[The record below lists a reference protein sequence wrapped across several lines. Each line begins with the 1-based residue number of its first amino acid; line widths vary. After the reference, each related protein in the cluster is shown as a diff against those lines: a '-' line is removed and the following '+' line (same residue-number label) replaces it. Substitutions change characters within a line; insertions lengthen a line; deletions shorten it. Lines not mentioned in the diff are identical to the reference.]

1 MASKA
6 TPEVQGLARAQAAYN
21 AMSANVQALIPEP
34 TADNAAEFFGAIRK
48 YDPKFNEFGP
58 ALINAVITGTVKASE
73 AKNPLSIVY
82 KEMREYGYTVEEIFA
97 DKLQVVDWTACD
109 TSTYDDVFGV
119 EPPRVYTNFHS
130 INFQK
135 RVKASISNVLLKR
148 AFSSYEG
155 FNDVVNAIQRT
166 LVTSMIDE
174 ESKASTKLFALAHA
188 GGCVYPVKINSNITL
203 PQDSGKV
210 YLDEPALKYNA
221 AVEKEIVHNFAV
233 GASRDYNWMGVSQLT
248 DIGRVIFIT
257 TPKYLSSQDVGVLAA
272 AFNMDKTEFLGRTIE
287 VKDLG
292 GAEKDGAIGFI
303 VSEDWFQIWLQS
315 REMTQIYNPVKR
327 VWNFWYFTDGTF
339 STSLME
345 NCVELVDSMKS
356 ITSVTIT
363 AGQEAAKCA
372 STEIVAKVVNG
383 GEKGGWSSKLN
394 WSITGNNS
402 KKTFISPSGI
412 LYVANDETA
421 STISVTATS
430 AQDPSKTDTK
440 DVTVTAS

>member
-1 MASKA
+1 MATNA
-6 TPEVQGLARAQAAYN
+6 TPEVQGLARAQAAYK

-34 TADNAAEFFGAIRK
+34 TADNAAAFFGAIRK

-97 DKLQVVDWTACD
+97 DKLQVVDWTASD

-188 GGCVYPVKINSNITL
+188 EGFAYPVKINSNITL
-203 PQDSGKV
+203 PQESGKT
-210 YLDEPALKYNA
+210 YLDEPALKYNVA
-221 AVEKEIVHNFAV
+221 KEKEIVHDFAV

-257 TPKYLSSQDVGVLAA
+257 TPKYLSSQDIGVLAA
-272 AFNMDKTEFLGRTIE
+272 AFNMDKAEFLGRTIE

-292 GAEKDGAIGFI
+292 GAEEDGAIGFI

-345 NCVELVDSMKS
+345 NCVELVDSMRT
-356 ITSVTIT
+356 ITSVTIPT
-363 AGQEAAKCA
+363 GQKAAKCA
-372 STEIVAKVVNG
+372 STEIVAKVVSGN
-383 GEKGGWSSKLN
+383 EKGGWSSKLN
-394 WSITGNNS
+394 WSIAGNTS

-421 STISVTATS
+421 DTISVTAAS
-430 AQDPSKTDTK
+430 AQDSTKTATGE
-440 DVTVTAS
+440 VSVTA

>member
-1 MASKA
+1 MATKA
-6 TPEVQGLARAQAAYN
+6 TPEVQGLARAQTAYN

-73 AKNPLSIVY
+73 AKNPLSNVY

-97 DKLQVVDWTACD
+97 DKLRVVDWTACD
-109 TSTYDDVFGV
+109 ASTYDDVFGV
-119 EPPRVYTNFHS
+119 EPPRIYTNYHS

-135 RVKASISNVLLKR
+135 RAKASISNVLLKR

-166 LVTSMIDE
+166 LVTSMIDK
-174 ESKASTKLFALAHA
+174 ESETCTQLFALSHA
-188 GGCVYPVKINSNITL
+188 GGYVYPVKINSNITL
-203 PQDSGKV
+203 LQDSGKV

-221 AVEKEIVHNFAV
+221 AVEQEIVRNFSV
-233 GASRDYNWMGVSQLT
+233 GASRNYNWMGVSQLT
-248 DIGRVIFIT
+248 DIGRVLFIT
-257 TPKYLSSQDVGVLAA
+257 TAKYLSSQDVGVLAA
-272 AFNMDKTEFLGRTIE
+272 SLNMDKAEFLGRTIV

-292 GAEKDGAIGFI
+292 GAENDGAIGFI

-315 REMTQIYNPVKR
+315 REMTQIYDPAHR
-327 VWNFWYFTDGTF
+327 IWSFWYFTDGTF

-363 AGQEAAKCA
+363 TGQKAAKCA

>member
-6 TPEVQGLARAQAAYN
+6 TPEVQGLARAQAAYK
-21 AMSANVQALIPEP
+21 AMSANLQALIPEP
-34 TADNAAEFFGAIRK
+34 TADNSAEFFGAIRK
-48 YDPKFNEFGP
+48 YDPTFNEFGP
-58 ALINAVITGTVKASE
+58 ALINAVIIGSVKASE

-135 RVKASISNVLLKR
+135 RVKASISNTLLKR
-148 AFSSYEG
+148 ASNTYAG
-155 FNDVVNAIQRT
+155 FNDIVNAIQRT
-166 LVTSMIDE
+166 LVTSMTDE
-174 ESKASTKLFALAHA
+174 ELKTITKLLALTHD
-188 GGCVYPVKINSNITL
+188 GGYAYPVKINSDITL
-203 PQDSGKV
+203 QQESGKV
-210 YLDEPALKYNA
+210 YLDEAALKYNA
-221 AVEKEIVHNFAV
+221 AKEKEIVHNFAV
-233 GASRDYNWMGVSQLT
+233 SASRDYNWMGVSQLI
-248 DIGRVIFIT
+248 DISRVLFIT
-257 TPKYLSSQDVGVLAA
+257 TSKYLSSQDVGVLAA

-363 AGQEAAKCA
+363 ADQKAAKCA
-372 STEIVAKVVNG
+372 STEIVAEVVND
-383 GEKGGWSSKLN
+383 GEPGGWSSKLN
-394 WSITGNNS
+394 WSIKGNNS

-430 AQDPSKTDTK
+430 AQDPSKADTQA
-440 DVTVTAS
+440 VTVTAS

>member
-1 MASKA
+1 MATKA

-21 AMSANVQALIPEP
+21 AMSANVQSLIPEP
-34 TADNAAEFFGAIRK
+34 TADNAVEFFGAIRK

-97 DKLQVVDWTACD
+97 DKLQVADWTACD

-174 ESKASTKLFALAHA
+174 ESKASTKLFASAHA
-188 GGCVYPVKINSNITL
+188 DGCVYPVKINSNITL
-203 PQDSGKV
+203 PQESGKI

-221 AVEKEIVHNFAV
+221 AMEKEIVHNFAV

-292 GAEKDGAIGFI
+292 GAEQDGAIGFI

-345 NCVELVDSMKS
+345 NCVELVDSLKS
-356 ITSVTIT
+356 ITSVIIT
-363 AGQEAAKCA
+363 ADQKAAKGA
-372 STEIVAKVVNG
+372 STEIEAKVVKGN
-383 GEKGGWSSKLN
+383 EKGGWSSKLN
-394 WSITGNNS
+394 WSISGNNS
-402 KKTFISPSGI
+402 NKTFISPSGI

-421 STISVTATS
+421 KTISVKATS
-430 AQDPSKTDTK
+430 AQNPTK
-440 DVTVTAS
+440 SATGVVAVSGS

>member
-34 TADNAAEFFGAIRK
+34 TADNATEFFGAIRK

-58 ALINAVITGTVKASE
+58 ALINSVIIGTVKASE

-97 DKLQVVDWTACD
+97 DKLQVVDWAACD

-135 RVKASISNVLLKR
+135 RVKASISNVLQKR

-155 FNDVVNAIQRT
+155 FNDLVNAVQRT

-174 ESKASTKLFALAHA
+174 EAKASTKLFALAHA
-188 GGCVYPVKINSNITL
+188 GGFAYPVKINSNITL
-203 PQDSGKV
+203 PQDSGKI

-221 AVEKEIVHNFAV
+221 AMEKEIVRNFSV

-248 DIGRVIFIT
+248 DIGRVLFIT
-257 TPKYLSSQDVGVLAA
+257 TSKYLSSQDVGVLAA
-272 AFNMDKTEFLGRTIE
+272 SFNMDKAEFLGRTIV
-287 VKDLG
+287 VKNLG
-292 GAEKDGAIGFI
+292 GAEEDGAIGFI

-345 NCVELVDSMKS
+345 NCVELVDSMKT

-363 AGQEAAKCA
+363 EGQEAAKCA
-372 STEIVAKVVNG
+372 STEIVAKVVKSEG
-383 GEKGGWSSKLN
+383 KGGWSSKLN
-394 WSITGNNS
+394 WSIKGNNS

-421 STISVTATS
+421 TSISVTATS
-430 AQDPSKTDTK
+430 AQDSSKMDTK
-440 DVTVTAS
+440 VVTVTAS

>member
-1 MASKA
+1 MATKA
-6 TPEVQGLARAQAAYN
+6 TPEVQGLARAQSAYN
-21 AMSANVQALIPEP
+21 AMSANVKALIPEP

-58 ALINAVITGTVKASE
+58 ALINAVIIGTVKASE
-73 AKNPLSIVY
+73 AKNPLSNVY

-97 DKLQVVDWTACD
+97 DKLRVVDWAACD
-109 TSTYDDVFGV
+109 ASTYDDVFGV
-119 EPPRVYTNFHS
+119 EPPRIYTNFHS

-135 RVKASISNVLLKR
+135 RAKASISNVLLKR
-148 AFSSYEG
+148 ASNSYAG
-155 FNDVVNAIQRT
+155 FNDIVDTVKRA
-166 LVTSMIDE
+166 LVTSMTDE
-174 ESKASTKLFALAHA
+174 ESKAGTKLFALTHA
-188 GGCVYPVKINSNITL
+188 GGFAYPVKINSNITL

-210 YLDEPALKYNA
+210 YLDEAALKYNVA
-221 AVEKEIVHNFAV
+221 KEKEIVHKFAV

-248 DIGRVIFIT
+248 DISRVLFIT
-257 TPKYLSSQDVGVLAA
+257 TPEYLSSQDVGVLAA

-315 REMTQIYNPVKR
+315 REMTQIYDPAHR
-327 VWNFWYFTDGTF
+327 IWNFWYFTDGTF

-363 AGQEAAKCA
+363 AGQKAAKCA

-383 GEKGGWSSKLN
+383 GETGGWSSKLN

-430 AQDPSKTDTK
+430 AQDPSQTDTK

>member
-1 MASKA
+1 MATKA

-34 TADNAAEFFGAIRK
+34 TADNAAAFFGAIRK

-82 KEMREYGYTVEEIFA
+82 KEMREYGYTVDEIFA

-119 EPPRVYTNFHS
+119 DPPRLYTNFHS

-174 ESKASTKLFALAHA
+174 EAKASTKLFALAHD
-188 GGCVYPVKINSNITL
+188 GGFGHPVQINSDITVL
-203 PQDSGKV
+203 QDSGKV

-221 AVEKEIVHNFAV
+221 AMEQEIVRNFSV

-248 DIGRVIFIT
+248 DIGRVLFIT
-257 TPKYLSSQDVGVLAA
+257 TSKYLSSQDVGVLAA
-272 AFNMDKTEFLGRTIE
+272 SFNMDKAEFLGRTIV

-356 ITSVTIT
+356 IASVTIT
-363 AGQEAAKCA
+363 ANQRAAKCA
-372 STEIVAKVVNG
+372 STEIVATVVK
-383 GEKGGWSSKLN
+383 GEGKGGWSSKLN
-394 WSITGNNS
+394 WSISGNTS

-421 STISVTATS
+421 RTITVKATS
-430 AQDPSKTDTK
+430 AQDPLKSCTES
-440 DVTVTAS
+440 VTVSDS

>member
-21 AMSANVQALIPEP
+21 AMSANVKALIPEP

-97 DKLQVVDWTACD
+97 DKLQVVDWAACD

-135 RVKASISNVLLKR
+135 RVQASISNTLLKR
-148 AFSSYEG
+148 ASNTYAG
-155 FNDVVNAIQRT
+155 FNDIVNAIRRT
-166 LVTSMIDE
+166 LVTSMTDE
-174 ESKASTKLFALAHA
+174 ELKESTKLLALTHA
-188 GGCVYPVKINSNITL
+188 GGYAYPVKINSNITL
-203 PQDSGKV
+203 PQESGKI
-210 YLDEPALKYNA
+210 YLDEDALKYNA
-221 AVEKEIVHNFAV
+221 AKEKEIVHNFAV
-233 GASRDYNWMGVSQLT
+233 SASRDYNWMGVSQLT
-248 DIGRVIFIT
+248 DISRVLFIT
-257 TPKYLSSQDVGVLAA
+257 TSKYLSSQDVGVLAA
-272 AFNMDKTEFLGRTIE
+272 SLNMDKAEFLGRVIE

-363 AGQEAAKCA
+363 AGQKAAKCA
-372 STEIVAKVVNG
+372 STEIVAKVVNND
-383 GEKGGWSSKLN
+383 KPGGWSSKLN
-394 WSITGNNS
+394 WSITGNSS

-421 STISVTATS
+421 NTISVTATS
-430 AQDPSKTDTK
+430 AQDPSKADTE

>member
-1 MASKA
+1 MATKA

-34 TADNAAEFFGAIRK
+34 TADNATDFFGAIRK

-119 EPPRVYTNFHS
+119 DPPRVYTNFHS

-174 ESKASTKLFALAHA
+174 EAKASTKLFAQAHD
-188 GGCVYPVKINSNITL
+188 GGFAYPVKINSNITL
-203 PQDSGKV
+203 TQESGKV

-221 AVEKEIVHNFAV
+221 AMEQEIVRNFSV

-248 DIGRVIFIT
+248 DIGRVLFIT
-257 TPKYLSSQDVGVLAA
+257 TSKYLSSQDVGVLAA
-272 AFNMDKTEFLGRTIE
+272 SFNMDKAEFLGRTIV
-287 VKDLG
+287 VKNLG
-292 GAEKDGAIGFI
+292 GAEEDGAIGFI

-363 AGQEAAKCA
+363 DGQTAAKCA
-372 STEIVAKVVNG
+372 STEIVATVVNDKT
-383 GEKGGWSSKLN
+383 KGGWSSKLK
-394 WSITGNNS
+394 WSITGNKS

-421 STISVTATS
+421 DIISVTAMS
-430 AQDPSKTDTK
+430 VQNMSKKDTK
-440 DVTVTAS
+440 NVAITDS

>member
-1 MASKA
+1 MATKA

-34 TADNAAEFFGAIRK
+34 TADNAADFFGAIRK

-174 ESKASTKLFALAHA
+174 ESKASTQLFALAHA
-188 GGCVYPVKINSNITL
+188 GGFAHPVEINSDITL

-248 DIGRVIFIT
+248 DIGRVLFIT

-356 ITSVTIT
+356 IKSVTIT
-363 AGQEAAKCA
+363 AEQKAAKCA
-372 STEIVAKVVNG
+372 STEISAKVVKG
-383 GEKGGWSSKLN
+383 DEPGGWSSKLN
-394 WSITGNNS
+394 WSIKGNNS

-421 STISVTATS
+421 NTISVTATS
-430 AQDPSKTDTK
+430 AQDPTKTDTE

>member
-34 TADNAAEFFGAIRK
+34 TADNATEFFGAIRK

-58 ALINAVITGTVKASE
+58 ALINSVITGTVKASE

-97 DKLQVVDWTACD
+97 DKLQVADWTACD

-119 EPPRVYTNFHS
+119 DPPRVYTNFHS

-174 ESKASTKLFALAHA
+174 ESKASTQLFASAHA

-203 PQDSGKV
+203 RQDSGKV

-221 AVEKEIVHNFAV
+221 AKEKEIVHNFAV

-248 DIGRVIFIT
+248 DINRVIFIT
-257 TPKYLSSQDVGVLAA
+257 TPEYLSSQDVGVLAA

-356 ITSVTIT
+356 IISVTIT
-363 AGQEAAKCA
+363 EGQKAAKCA
-372 STEIVAKVVNG
+372 STEIVAKVAND
-383 GEKGGWSSKLN
+383 GERGGWTSKLN

-421 STISVTATS
+421 TTISVTATS
-430 AQDPSKTDTK
+430 VQDPTK
-440 DVTVTAS
+440 KGAANVTVTAS

>member
-6 TPEVQGLARAQAAYN
+6 TPEVQGLARAQAAYK
-21 AMSANVQALIPEP
+21 ALSANVQALIPEP
-34 TADNAAEFFGAIRK
+34 KAGNATEFFGAIRK

-58 ALINAVITGTVKASE
+58 ALINAVIAGTVKASE

-82 KEMREYGYTVEEIFA
+82 KEMREFGYTVEEIFA

-119 EPPRVYTNFHS
+119 DPPRVYTNFHS

-155 FNDVVNAIQRT
+155 FNGVVDAIQRT

-174 ESKASTKLFALAHA
+174 ESKASTQLFALAHEA
-188 GGCVYPVKINSNITL
+188 GCVYPVKINSNITL
-203 PQDSGKV
+203 PQESGKV

-221 AVEKEIVHNFAV
+221 AREKEIVHDFAV

-248 DIGRVIFIT
+248 DIGRVLFIT
-257 TPKYLSSQDVGVLAA
+257 TPEYLSSQDVGVLAA
-272 AFNMDKTEFLGRTIE
+272 AFNMDKAEFLGRTIE
-287 VKDLG
+287 VKNLG
-292 GAEKDGAIGFI
+292 GAEEDGAIGFI

-345 NCVELVDSMKS
+345 NCAELVDSMKS
-356 ITSVTIT
+356 IASVAIT
-363 AGQEAAKCA
+363 TGQKATKCA
-372 STEIVAKVVNG
+372 STEIKATVTHG
-383 GEKGGWSSKLN
+383 SERGGWSSKLI
-394 WSITGNNS
+394 WSINGNNS

-421 STISVTATS
+421 DTISVTATS
-430 AQDPSKTDTK
+430 AQDPTKTDTK
-440 DVTVTAS
+440 EVTVTAS

>member
-1 MASKA
+1 MATKA
-6 TPEVQGLARAQAAYN
+6 TPEAQGLARAQAAYN
-21 AMSANVQALIPEP
+21 AMSANLQALIPEP
-34 TADNAAEFFGAIRK
+34 NADNAAEFFGAIRK

-58 ALINAVITGTVKASE
+58 ALINAVIIGTVKASE
-73 AKNPLSIVY
+73 AKNPLSNVY

-135 RVKASISNVLLKR
+135 RVKASVSNTLLKR
-148 AFSSYEG
+148 ASNTYAG
-155 FNDVVNAIQRT
+155 FNDIVNAIQRT
-166 LVTSMIDE
+166 LVTSMTDE
-174 ESKASTKLFALAHA
+174 ELKASTQLLALTHE
-188 GGCVYPVKINSNITL
+188 GGYAYPVKINSNITL
-203 PQDSGKV
+203 QQDSGKV
-210 YLDEPALKYNA
+210 YLDEGALKYNA
-221 AVEKEIVHNFAV
+221 AMEQEIVHNFSV
-233 GASRDYNWMGVSQLT
+233 SASRDYNWMGVSQLT
-248 DIGRVIFIT
+248 DIGRVLFIS
-257 TPKYLSSQDVGVLAA
+257 TPKYLTAQNVGVLAA
-272 AFNMDKTEFLGRTIE
+272 AFNMDKTEFLGRVIE

-345 NCVELVDSMKS
+345 NCVELVDSMRS
-356 ITSVTIT
+356 IESVTIPE
-363 AGQEAAKCA
+363 GQKAAKCA
-372 STEIVAKVVNG
+372 STEIAAKVVSAG
-383 GEKGGWSSKLN
+383 SGGWSSKLN
-394 WSITGNNS
+394 WSISGNQS

-421 STISVTATS
+421 TTINVTAAS
-430 AQDPSKTDTK
+430 AQSPDKSNTIA
-440 DVTVTAS
+440 VTVIGS

>member
-1 MASKA
+1 MATKA
-6 TPEVQGLARAQAAYN
+6 TAAEQGLARAQATYE
-21 AMSANVQALIPEP
+21 AMSANVKALIPEP
-34 TADNAAEFFGAIRK
+34 TADNASEFFGAIKK

-58 ALINAVITGTVKASE
+58 ALINAVIVGTVKASE
-73 AKNPLSIVY
+73 AKNPLSNVY

-109 TSTYDDVFGV
+109 TSTFDDVFGV
-119 EPPRVYTNFHS
+119 EPPRIYTNYHS

-148 AFSSYEG
+148 AFNSYEG
-155 FNDVVNAIQRT
+155 FNDTVNAIQRT

-174 ESKASTKLFALAHA
+174 EAKASTQLFALAHA
-188 GGCVYPVKINSNITL
+188 GGYVYPFKINSDITM
-203 PQDSGKV
+203 PQDSGKI
-210 YLDEPALKYNA
+210 YLDESALKYNVA
-221 AVEKEIVHNFAV
+221 KEKEIVHKFAV

-248 DIGRVIFIT
+248 DISRVIFIT
-257 TPKYLSSQDVGVLAA
+257 TPEYLSSQDVGVLAA
-272 AFNMDKTEFLGRTIE
+272 AFNMDKAEFLGRTIE

-315 REMTQIYNPVKR
+315 REMTQVYNPAKR

-345 NCVELVDSMKS
+345 NCVELVDAMKS
-356 ITSVTIT
+356 IQSVTIT
-363 AGQEAAKCA
+363 ASQKAPKCA
-372 STEIVAKVVNG
+372 STEIEAKVVNG
-383 GEKGGWSSKLN
+383 GEAGGWSSKLN
-394 WSITGNNS
+394 WSISGNTS

-421 STISVTATS
+421 SSISVTATS
-430 AQDPSKTDTK
+430 AQDPSMTDTK
-440 DVTVTAS
+440 AVTVTAS